1 MEMKK
6 HSTEYFDIKGCKF
19 SWCVTKHDEND
30 FTLHAP
36 TIGFPHI
43 YMTKTQLFELYEL
56 IRDKL
61 IGGK

>member
-6 HSTEYFDIKGCKF
+6 HSTEYFDVKGCDF
-19 SWCVTKHDEND
+19 TWCITEHPGGA
-30 FTLHAP
+30 FTLHSP
-36 TIGFPHI
+36 TTGFPHI

-56 IRDKL
+56 IREKL